1 MKMYSPQKFRPFA
14 WLSVLL
20 RSTAY
25 LLRHWF
31 LLLIAGLMISP
42 IGPHLLVW
50 YTYKEFNG
58 YRVYN
63 DCLYL
68 GGGGLV
74 ELDYSSSDCPVLVI
88 IDRRDKH

>member
-31 LLLIAGLMISP
+31 LLLIAALMISP
-42 IGPHLLVW
+42 VGPHLLVW
-50 YTYKEFNG
+50 YTYKDFNG

-74 ELDYSSSDCPVLVI
+74 ERPDDDICPVIVI
-88 IDRRDKH
+88 LDRREKH

>member
-1 MKMYSPQKFRPFA
+1 MKMYSPQKFRSFS

-20 RSTAY
+20 RSLAY

-31 LLLIAGLMISP
+31 LLLIAALMISP

-50 YTYKEFNG
+50 YSYKDYG
-58 YRVYN
+58 AYRDYN

-68 GGGGLV
+68 GGGGLL
-74 ELDYSSSDCPVLVI
+74 ERDFGDDCPVIVI
-88 IDRRDKH
+88 IDKRDKQ

>member
-14 WLSVLL
+14 WLAVLL

-31 LLLIAGLMISP
+31 LLLIAALMFSP

-50 YTYKEFNG
+50 YTYKDFNG
-58 YRVYN
+58 HRVYN

-68 GGGGLV
+68 GGRGLF
-74 ELDYSSSDCPVLVI
+74 ERDNSDDCPAIVI

>member
-14 WLSVLL
+14 WLSMLL

-31 LLLIAGLMISP
+31 LLLIAALMISP

-68 GGGGLV
+68 GGRGL
-74 ELDYSSSDCPVLVI
+74 LKRDNSNDCPVIMI

>member
-1 MKMYSPQKFRPFA
+1 MYSPQKFRPFA
-14 WLSVLL
+14 WLSILL
-20 RSTAY
+20 RSMAY
-25 LLRHWF
+25 LLRHSF
-31 LLLIAGLMISP
+31 LLLIAAWMILP

-50 YTYKEFNG
+50 YTYKDFNG
-58 YRVYN
+58 YRVYS

-74 ELDYSSSDCPVLVI
+74 ELNYDDCPVIVI

>member
-14 WLSVLL
+14 WLSSLL
-20 RSTAY
+20 RSMAY
-25 LLRHWF
+25 LLRHW
-31 LLLIAGLMISP
+31 LLLSIAVLMISP

-50 YTYKEFNG
+50 YTYRDYGG

-68 GGGGLV
+68 GGGGLM
-74 ELDYSSSDCPVLVI
+74 EFDNWGDCPVMI
-88 IDRRDKH
+88 ILDRREKH

>member
-31 LLLIAGLMISP
+31 LLLIAALMISP
-42 IGPHLLVW
+42 VGPHLLVW
-50 YTYKEFNG
+50 YTYKDYG
-58 YRVYN
+58 AYRDMN
-63 DCLYL
+63 DCIYL
-68 GGGGLV
+68 GGSGFI
-74 ELDYSSSDCPVLVI
+74 ERDYGDDCPVIII